1 MTNKIYPSFQNYIL
15 PDTTLRIN
23 TGIILYFRRSLF
35 LELRSDN
42 KMWGF
47 LGGSVD
53 IGESPLTTIIR
64 EVKEESGINLIES
77 NIELLGVYG
86 DISDYRVALYPEGS
100 FHFIDIIYTYQLSTL
115 PHITL
120 SDESLAISQFDFSD
134 IPFNDLIHAAFRP
147 INDFIAIADK

>member
-1 MTNKIYPSFQNYIL
+1 MTKNIYPAFQNYIL
-15 PDTTLRIN
+15 PDTKLRIN

-42 KMWGF
+42 KMYGF

-53 IGESPLTTIIR
+53 IGESPLTTIRR

-120 SDESLAISQFDFSD
+120 SDESLAISQFEFSD
-134 IPFNDLIHAAFRP
+134 IPFNDLIYAAFRP
-147 INDFIAIADK
+147 INDFIVMSAK

>member
-1 MTNKIYPSFQNYIL
+1 MTNNIYPSFQNYIL
-15 PDTTLRIN
+15 PDTKLRIN

-42 KMWGF
+42 KMYGF

-53 IGESPLTTIIR
+53 IGESPLTTIRR

-120 SDESLAISQFDFSD
+120 SDESLAICQFDFSD

-147 INDFIAIADK
+147 INDFIVMSAK